1 MRVAQFNRWLM
12 ACLLATTFL
21 YLSGRTVVVQASDY
35 DDNLPI
41 PVTKDGQDNYPLG
54 VASYYGVFA
63 GGDLTVGT
71 SNVEQLEGR
80 FASQT
85 FNVFEGAYNN
95 GAKYFEVAKAE
106 PVIVSNKVG
115 DNALSMVNA
124 RYRFAEGNENQIV
137 ANNVAVAIKNNQ
149 LGQFKLKYPYPE
161 IDNSTLKSRTST
173 SLVSEV
179 TDFKDNQSKLIGAV
193 SRDGDDSS
201 YFTAATEQL
210 KKISAFYASFT
221 SEEKPVSYS
230 KDTVDSASVIGGTGA
245 NPIVNINLKTGYTE
259 NYAEHPPLIFVNLS
273 GKPTNVTINITNQ
286 DATIK
291 STKAIGNSDYETYAY
306 SPYIFLNWTKTPD
319 FTADSQYKIIVN
331 GTANPD
337 DGTNRINKLISGHI
351 MNNFANATGEFK
363 VEGQDVKQLMAG
375 TILTPNV
382 SQFTLANR
390 GDGANFFGNIITGG
404 KLLIE
409 NNITAERSLASHFDA
424 DGLSTDTIEKLDPNN
439 PANLPQQLASV
450 ILKNGNQ
457 QQTVKSN
464 QTVTFNYDDATSH
477 LQPLPNSGIQTTVN
491 ITNPADQYHLF
502 YRVITNGNKG
512 KWHQYQANL
521 SGESVTIPDLEAVL
535 SKDSDYQITPQSS
548 GAIASVSNVMGY
560 QMQRQNQ
567 IEFGIAP
574 TTVTTADLDTTGSQL
589 SSQLTFNLAM
599 QGSLQVSVPNS
610 LDFGTEQ
617 LGQTGHSDVKMLL
630 NTISLKQLKV
640 ANHGTAQQPEIA
652 VYNPLQAQYQLHLGR
667 LTAGDSPFN
676 LPNNLLYQLSGET
689 SGYIPMVDPNNQSP
703 IGVMADAGIGGHR
716 SVPAIVSTQRYLYFR
731 LPFSNHYSVGTYT
744 ADFNWRLSI

>member
-1 MRVAQFNRWLM
+1 MNW
-12 ACLLATTFL
+12 TET
-21 YLSGRTVVVQASDY
+21 
-35 DDNLPI
+35 
-41 PVTKDGQDNYPLG
+41 
-54 VASYYGVFA
+54 
-63 GGDLTVGT
+63 
-71 SNVEQLEGR
+71 
-80 FASQT
+80 QT
-85 FNVFEGAYNN
+85 FTWGW
-95 GAKYFEVAKAE
+95 
-106 PVIVSNKVG
+106 
-115 DNALSMVNA
+115 
-124 RYRFAEGNENQIV
+124 Q
-137 ANNVAVAIKNNQ
+137 
-149 LGQFKLKYPYPE
+149 
-161 IDNSTLKSRTST
+161 
-173 SLVSEV
+173 SE
-179 TDFKDNQSKLIGAV
+179 
-193 SRDGDDSS
+193 
-201 YFTAATEQL
+201 Y
-210 KKISAFYASFT
+210 KIS
-221 SEEKPVSYS
+221 
-230 KDTVDSASVIGGTGA
+230 
-245 NPIVNINLKTGYTE
+245 
-259 NYAEHPPLIFVNLS
+259 
-273 GKPTNVTINITNQ
+273 
-286 DATIK
+286 
-291 STKAIGNSDYETYAY
+291 
-306 SPYIFLNWTKTPD
+306 
-319 FTADSQYKIIVN
+319 VN
-331 GTANPD
+331 GVVNPN
-337 DGTNRINKLISGHI
+337 DGTNRINKLTSGHI
-351 MNNFANATGEFK
+351 INNFPNMTGDFIID
-363 VEGQDVKQLMAG
+363 GQVNNQLISG
-375 TILTPNV
+375 TILTPYA
-382 SQFTLANR
+382 SQFTVKDYAIGGNL
-390 GDGANFFGNIITGG
+390 FGNIITGG
-404 KLLIE
+404 NLEID
-409 NNITAERSLASHFDA
+409 NNITAERSLVSRFDA

-464 QTVTFNYDDATSH
+464 QTAAFNYDDATSQ
-477 LQPLPNSGIQTTVN
+477 LQPLPNSGIQATVN
-491 ITNPADQYHLF
+491 VTSPADKYHLF
-502 YRVITNGNKG
+502 YRVITDQKQG

-599 QGSLQVSVPNS
+599 QGRLQVSVPNS